1 MKQQGGVVQDRCP
14 DIVQASGGYA
24 VDVLTGMKLEVAKQ
38 VQVDGEVRVGSEV
51 LVMEDDLAVA
61 LSEGKL

>member
-24 VDVLTGMKLEVAKQ
+24 VDVLTGMKLEVAMQ
-38 VQVDGEVRVGSEV
+38 VQADGEVRVGSEV
-51 LVMEDDLAVA
+51 LVMEDYLAVA